1 MAVTSAED
9 TPEVGPAWPDSARA
23 LARLIDVAT
32 VKLAATSLG
41 LASDGDVLDVVT
53 TMETMRRRLD
63 GVLAALVVEVSDR
76 ELFRVSGHT
85 TVKRFY
91 AQELRLGAGEAK
103 RRLEV
108 AESIAPMMAMTGQKL
123 PPKREAL
130 ADAVAQGKISAEHIH
145 EIEAIMAAVPHS
157 ASVEEVETAVTIMAE
172 AAKEMAPAELRPVGQ
187 RLLGHLDPDGELSDD
202 TDRRRQRGV
211 TIGRQDSQL
220 LSKLSGVLTPA
231 LRAKIE
237 VILHSWAAPG
247 INNPDDEKPIAALAD
262 DAGTDGRE
270 QLAEAVSRD
279 TRSPAQR
286 NHDALETM
294 CDWILGHQG
303 LGRPDRIPAQLV
315 ITIDEHDLAARA
327 GASLTSTGTLV
338 PTVDLVELAADAV
351 PWLVVFQHAS
361 RVIVDFA
368 RGRRIASFAQRLALF
383 GKDRGCTRPGCT
395 EPFSRTQ
402 AHHAQLDFAKGGL
415 TNLADLGSA
424 CGPDN
429 RNVGTGPGQWDTAII
444 DGGPDAGRTGWRRAG
459 TGRPFRANPVH
470 HPQAFLHSAD
480 PGPLGETSQ
489 LEAPQRDRGI
499 ELRRYIDSEHHGQSP
514 PSLVEAALHVVLQSV
529 A

>member
-237 VILHSWAAPG
+237 VILHSWAAPELTT
-247 INNPDDEKPIAALAD
+247 PTTRSRLPHSLMTQAR
-262 DAGTDGRE
+262 TDGNSLPR
-270 QLAEAVSRD
+270 QSHVILA
-279 TRSPAQR
+279 
-286 NHDALETM
+286 
-294 CDWILGHQG
+294 
-303 LGRPDRIPAQLV
+303 AQLSA
-315 ITIDEHDLAARA
+315 ITMR
-327 GASLTSTGTLV
+327 
-338 PTVDLVELAADAV
+338 
-351 PWLVVFQHAS
+351 
-361 RVIVDFA
+361 
-368 RGRRIASFAQRLALF
+368 
-383 GKDRGCTRPGCT
+383 
-395 EPFSRTQ
+395 
-402 AHHAQLDFAKGGL
+402 
-415 TNLADLGSA
+415 
-424 CGPDN
+424 
-429 RNVGTGPGQWDTAII
+429 
-444 DGGPDAGRTGWRRAG
+444 WRRCA
-459 TGRPFRANPVH
+459 TGSWVIRAWVGRIGSR
-470 HPQAFLHSAD
+470 HSW
-480 PGPLGETSQ
+480 
-489 LEAPQRDRGI
+489 
-499 ELRRYIDSEHHGQSP
+499 
-514 PSLVEAALHVVLQSV
+514 
-529 A
+529 